1 MNKKNLLVSV
11 LILGG
16 LILLISALHFLTPID
31 SVILHQIYQRL
42 YYIPIILGAFWYGW
56 RGGLGAALLASVSY
70 LPHIALHWQHQNYD
84 YALNQYAEITLF
96 FVIGAVTGWLG
107 DQKRREHERAER
119 INAELQTAYAELRQ
133 TVGQLLQAE
142 RLSSL
147 AEIAS
152 SVVHE
157 VRNPL
162 GAIKGAVEILEDEL
176 AIDSPRREFAN
187 IAKTEVERINKLV
200 IEFLQFAR
208 APKPDRMP
216 TNPNELIESVKLL
229 IEQQAQ
235 KQNVFIKADL
245 TEKLPLPALDG
256 EQIKQVLLNLSLN
269 ALQTMTTGGT
279 LFFRTFEEENVLFIE
294 VEDTGGGIEDK
305 NLSRIFN
312 PFFTTKEKSFG
323 LGLSIAYKI
332 INEHNGKLTVEN
344 GIKGAIFRI
353 EFELEDKIFVE
364 KRKIARSEIKKSKS
378 N

>member
-16 LILLISALHFLTPID
+16 LILLISALHFLTPVD

-42 YYIPIILGAFWYGW
+42 YYIPIILAAFWYGW
-56 RGGLGAALLASVSY
+56 RGGLGAAGLASISY

-107 DQKRREHERAER
+107 DQKRREYERAER
-119 INAELQTAYAELRQ
+119 INTELQTAYAELRQ
-133 TVGQLLQAE
+133 TVSQLLQAE

-176 AIDSPRREFAN
+176 AVDSPRREFAQ
-187 IAKTEVERINKLV
+187 IAKTEVERIDKLV
-200 IEFLQFAR
+200 KEFLQFAR
-208 APKPDRMP
+208 TPKPDRIP
-216 TNPNELIESVKLL
+216 TNPNELVKSVKLL

-235 KQNVFIKADL
+235 KQNVSIEVNL
-245 TEKLPLPALDG
+245 TEKPPLLSLDA
-256 EQIKQVLLNLSLN
+256 EQIKQVLLNLAIN
-269 ALQTMTTGGT
+269 ALQTMPTGGK
-279 LFFRTFEEENVLFIE
+279 LIFRTLEENNCLFIE
-294 VEDTGGGIEDK
+294 VEDTGGGIDEK

-332 INEHNGKLTVEN
+332 AGEHKGKLTAKN
-344 GIKGAIFRI
+344 GKRGAIFQLV
-353 EFELEDKIFVE
+353 FELENKLMLGT
-364 KRKIARSEIKKSKS
+364 RIKK
-378 N
+378 